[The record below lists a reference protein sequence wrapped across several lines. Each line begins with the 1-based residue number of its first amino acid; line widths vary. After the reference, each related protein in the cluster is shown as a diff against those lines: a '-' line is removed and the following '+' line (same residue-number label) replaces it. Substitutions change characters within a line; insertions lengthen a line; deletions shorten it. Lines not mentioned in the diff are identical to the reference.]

1 MAHQVLSPAFGVLLI
16 LGLGLA
22 LGSVQLIPLYEVARA
37 SFRQDAVTLSDVL
50 GWAYPKRRLITFFI
64 PNFFGNPT
72 HRTVFDVFSGE
83 TVHAAQN
90 AYGGSVTSFDWGLK
104 NYVEGGAYVGILPLM
119 VAVIAI
125 LRPPGL
131 VGKLYERAD
140 SFVRRVKRALLTWLR
155 GPYVPFFTVLSLF
168 SLACIFG
175 TPLYALVYALPFLNQ
190 SHSPFRWVFPLT
202 VAVSALAGLGV
213 RSIGR
218 QESGSPDDRAIREI
232 RIIRRIRDSDVPRG
246 PHPQLPRDLGGSAVI
261 AGVLASR
268 LVFDHI
274 EPLVTRVFLSLANA
288 ANVFPDARTFYSYL
302 LPWVLIFAAFLLA
315 GGVVLWLSR
324 RPIRLPGAPGRIPLW
339 QPLGAAVIL
348 ADLLVFGIGFNP
360 AVDPAL
366 LDYRPPVVDFL
377 MQDTG
382 LWRFSTFDP
391 HGKNTFLANIG
402 MFYGFQ
408 DVRGY
413 DSLFSAQYARYM
425 GWIEPQDQLPYN
437 RIAPFRAFSSLDS
450 PLTDMLNVKF
460 VVTEEEI
467 PLPKYR
473 QVYQDGAVRVYENL
487 GVAPR
492 AFTLPLTATVAVPDV
507 AAVGAAVMSY
517 DPRYYAIVET
527 DGAGWT
533 GPSDAVAL
541 PTDTAA
547 QVGAPST
554 QSVTS
559 YGINEVEVDVTVG
572 TPSWLI
578 LTDSFAPGWKA
589 FTRPIG
595 TGQDRETEVPIA
607 RVAGN
612 FRGVQLD
619 QSATVRFKYTPNS
632 VKFGA
637 FASFLG
643 AMVVLF
649 LTVVWT
655 WRLVYRDRDD
665 RSTVQRL
672 AKNSIVPISLTL
684 FNRAVDFAFAAL
696 MMRILGPTSAGEYY
710 YATKIFVWFD
720 ILTNFGLNTYLTRE
734 VSRDRAHARRYL
746 LNTTLIRLGL
756 SVAAVPILLGFLGVR
771 QTIIAGVTAPASSQ
785 VVLAIVLLY
794 MGLIPSSL
802 STGLTALFYAYEKAE
817 HPAAITSVTTMV
829 KVTVQT
835 LALLLGWGI
844 IGLAGASIFVN
855 LVTLTILGVLAW
867 RLFPALRHPP
877 ADTVPLRSAKAR
889 HARREMV
896 RDSWPL
902 MLNHL
907 LATLFFTVDVFLM
920 EPILGAEAVGFYSIG
935 GKLVD
940 ALMVIPS
947 MFTMALFPVISR
959 QAHGDREAMTR
970 FYRLGTKILVLLAL
984 PAALISTVAARE
996 MVLLLGGAQY
1006 LPGAVRSLQI
1016 MAWLMPI
1023 SWINGI
1029 TQYVLIALDKQR
1041 YLTRAYALGFAFSLV
1056 SNLFLMPR
1064 LGYQGSAALHIL
1076 SEAVLFVP
1084 FYIGVRRYLGEVGW
1098 RQILIKPLLAAGVTA
1113 AGAMLLTTKVGS
1125 AAGLIAVVVVYP
1137 LLILALR
1144 AFTPEERSLLAPLFR
1159 RRGAAPGNFTEVP
1172 EPSQG

>member
-1 MAHQVLSPAFGVLLI
+1 M
-16 LGLGLA
+16 
-22 LGSVQLIPLYEVARA
+22 
-37 SFRQDAVTLSDVL
+37 
-50 GWAYPKRRLITFFI
+50 
-64 PNFFGNPT
+64 
-72 HRTVFDVFSGE
+72 
-83 TVHAAQN
+83 
-90 AYGGSVTSFDWGLK
+90 
-104 NYVEGGAYVGILPLM
+104 
-119 VAVIAI
+119 
-125 LRPPGL
+125 
-131 VGKLYERAD
+131 
-140 SFVRRVKRALLTWLR
+140 
-155 GPYVPFFTVLSLF
+155 
-168 SLACIFG
+168 
-175 TPLYALVYALPFLNQ
+175 
-190 SHSPFRWVFPLT
+190 
-202 VAVSALAGLGV
+202 
-213 RSIGR
+213 
-218 QESGSPDDRAIREI
+218 
-232 RIIRRIRDSDVPRG
+232 
-246 PHPQLPRDLGGSAVI
+246 
-261 AGVLASR
+261 
-268 LVFDHI
+268 
-274 EPLVTRVFLSLANA
+274 ANA
-288 ANVFPDARTFYSYL
+288 ANAFPDARTFYSYL
-302 LPWVLIFAAFLLA
+302 VPWVLSFAAFLLA
-315 GGVVLWLSR
+315 GGIVLRVSR
-324 RPIRLPGAPGRIPLW
+324 RPIRLPKV
-339 QPLGAAVIL
+339 LGWVPVWEVLAVVVVL
-348 ADLLVFGIGFNP
+348 VDLLAFGAGFNP

-366 LDYRPPVVDFL
+366 LNYRPPVVDFL
-377 MQDTG
+377 KQDTG

-391 HGKNTFLANIG
+391 HGRNTFGANLG

-437 RIAPFRAFSSLDS
+437 RIAPFREFSSLDS
-450 PLTDMLNVKF
+450 PLTDMLNVRYII
-460 VVTEEEI
+460 TEEEI

-487 GVAPR
+487 GVVPR
-492 AFTLPLTATVAVPDV
+492 VFTLPLTTTVTVPDV

-533 GPSDAVAL
+533 GPSTAAPPSSDV
-541 PTDTAA
+541 AA
-547 QVGAPST
+547 QVGTPIAQP
-554 QSVTS
+554 VTT
-559 YGINEVEVDVTVG
+559 YGANEVEVDAIVD

-595 TGQDRETEVPIA
+595 AGQDQETEVPIA

-619 QSATVRFKYTPNS
+619 QSGTVRFKYTPNS

-643 AMVVLF
+643 GMILLF
-649 LTVVWT
+649 LAVVWT
-655 WRLVYRDRDD
+655 WRLIYRERDD
-665 RSTVQRL
+665 RSTIQRL
-672 AKNSIVPISLTL
+672 AKNSIVPILLTL

-696 MMRILGPTSAGEYY
+696 MLRILGPSSAGDYY
-710 YATKIFVWFD
+710 YATKIFIWFD

-756 SVAAVPILLGFLGVR
+756 SIAAVPVLLGFLVGR
-771 QTIIAGVTAPASSQ
+771 QTIIASITSPASSQ
-785 VVLAIVLLY
+785 VVLAVILLY
-794 MGLIPSSL
+794 VGLVPSSI
-802 STGLTALFYAYEKAE
+802 STGLTALFYAFEKAE

-835 LALLLGWGI
+835 LALVLGWGI

-855 LVTLTILGVLAW
+855 VITLTILGVLAW
-867 RLFPALRHPP
+867 RLFPALRRPP
-877 ADTVPLRSAKAR
+877 ADTVPLRSVEAR
-889 HARREMV
+889 HLRREMI
-896 RDSWPL
+896 RASWPL

-907 LATLFFTVDVFLM
+907 LATLFFTVDIFLM
-920 EPILGAEAVGFYSIG
+920 EPILGPEAVGYYSIG

-1029 TQYVLIALDKQR
+1029 TQYVLIALDRQR
-1041 YLTRAYALGFAFSLV
+1041 YLTRAYALGFGFSLV
-1056 SNLFLMPR
+1056 ANLLIMPR
-1064 LGYQGSAALHIL
+1064 LGYQSSAALHVL
-1076 SEAVLFVP
+1076 SEIVLFVP
-1084 FYIGVRRYLGEVGW
+1084 FYIGVRRYLGDVGW
-1098 RQILIKPLLAAGVTA
+1098 RQILLKPLLAAGIS
-1113 AGAMLLTTKVGS
+1113 GGCAMVLASKVGP
-1125 AAGLIAVVVVYP
+1125 AAGLAAVVLIYP
-1137 LLILALR
+1137 LLILALQ
-1144 AFTPEERSLLAPLFR
+1144 AFTPDERALLAPLVSR
-1159 RRGAAPGNFTEVP
+1159 RDAATSNLAKV
-1172 EPSQG
+1172 S